1 MVYKI
6 FVEKKSEFAHEANA
20 LYPMPL
26 IFRHKNLSA
35 VRVINR
41 YFAENIDKDLF
52 DYAVKTVFRTSG

>member
-20 LYPMPL
+20 LL
-26 IFRHKNLSA
+26 SDAVNLLGIKNLSA

-41 YFAENIDKDLF
+41 YFAENIDKALF
-52 DYAVKTVFRTSG
+52 DYAV